1 MLNKLVCNHCWETRK
16 DKIKA
21 IHFQKQMQSGE
32 YTWWCCMADNGWI
45 KIEIVARSEDPPQGC
60 PYVLEH
66 LVNEK

>member
-1 MLNKLVCNHCWETRK
+1 
-16 DKIKA
+16 
-21 IHFQKQMQSGE
+21 
-32 YTWWCCMADNGWI
+32 MADNGWI